1 MFLNSNLRMETR
13 MSTLPTNKNEFEII
27 KPFECG
33 SFKFA
38 LFDFDGTIS
47 LIREGWQKIMV
58 PMMIELL
65 MKTPRH
71 EDQQEIEQITQK
83 FVAELTGKQTIYQMI
98 RLSEEISKRGGTP
111 LEPLEY
117 KNEYHDRLLER
128 IKDRIS
134 DLEQKKAS
142 PESMAVP
149 GAIEFV
155 KQLHAHGI
163 KCFLAS
169 GTDEKYVLHEAELL
183 GLPPYFEGIF
193 GAQDDYKNFS
203 KQMVID
209 KIIQTYNLNGKE
221 FLSFGDGFVEIEN
234 TKSVAGVAV
243 GVATNEAERCGIDEW
258 KRNRLIAA
266 GADLIIPDFHQTDFL
281 INYFLSH
288 NS

>member
-1 MFLNSNLRMETR
+1 METHMR
-13 MSTLPTNKNEFEII
+13 SSTTHQNEFEII

-33 SFKFA
+33 YFKFA

-65 MKTPRH
+65 MKTPLH
-71 EDQQEIEQITQK
+71 EDRQEIEQITQK

-98 RLSEEISKRGGTP
+98 RLSEEISIRGGTP

-134 DLEQKKAS
+134 DLEQKKTS

-155 KQLHAHGI
+155 KQFHARGI

-169 GTDEKYVLHEAELL
+169 GTDEKYVIHEAELL

-193 GAQDDYKNFS
+193 GAQDDYVHFS

-209 KIIQTYNLNGKE
+209 KIIRTYNLKGKE
-221 FLSFGDGFVEIEN
+221 FLSFGDGYVEIEN

-281 INYFLSH
+281 VNYFLSH
-288 NS
+288 NN